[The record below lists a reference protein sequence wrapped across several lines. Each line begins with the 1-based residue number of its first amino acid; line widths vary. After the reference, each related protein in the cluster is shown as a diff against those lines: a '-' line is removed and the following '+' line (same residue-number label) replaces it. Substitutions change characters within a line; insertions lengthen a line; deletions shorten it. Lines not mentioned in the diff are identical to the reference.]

1 MPLKPIT
8 SKPMTKSIEQ
18 LQAEIAELK
27 AAKATQAEAPQ
38 AEAPQQNESMQNK
51 MDRHYD
57 IEIARVRGWAYF
69 VGAYISGPIFPAII
83 ANRTKVW
90 TPFWVGLGLGVASLP
105 LAALD
110 LGILSS
116 IPAAAAGTAMM
127 AKKSEEKRR
136 KLNVVSPEQADLLR
150 FKNF

>member
-1 MPLKPIT
+1 
-8 SKPMTKSIEQ
+8 MTKSIEQ

-27 AAKATQAEAPQ
+27 AAKEAQPQPQVEAPKP
-38 AEAPQQNESMQNK
+38 AASTMEN

-57 IEIARVRGWAYF
+57 IEIARARGWAYF
-69 VGAYISGPIFPAII
+69 LGSYFTGPIFPAIV

-90 TPFWVGLGLGVASLP
+90 APFWVGLGLGVASLP

-150 FKNF
+150 FQNL

>member
-1 MPLKPIT
+1 MSDNIA
-8 SKPMTKSIEQ
+8 E
-18 LQAEIAELK
+18 LQAQIAELK
-27 AAKATQAEAPQ
+27 AAKAAQAEAPQ
-38 AEAPQQNESMQNK
+38 AEAPQQTESTQDR

-57 IEIARVRGWAYF
+57 VEIARTRGWAYF
-69 VGAYISGPIFPAII
+69 LGSYLTGPIFPAIV

-116 IPAAAAGTAMM
+116 VPAAAAGTAMM